1 MPRRLLPRFPSVP
14 LAVRALSFVLLA
26 AALGASPTM
35 AQTPARRASPAA
47 ARPSAAPPAAPAI
60 QPSSA
65 SSIFA
70 DPAARADAEA
80 ALAAAND
87 LRFGE
92 IEPHAR
98 ALDARFPGHPA
109 VPFLRAQPTWWRIL
123 LDLSSNAYDGTF
135 NQQMDEVVRLAN
147 ARLRRNRNDFDARF
161 FRGVALGYKARMNV
175 NRSRW
180 WPAAREGKEAFDDV
194 LFVARRNVGNPD
206 FGFGR
211 GLYDYYAEVM
221 RERYPVA
228 RPILTFFPD
237 GDRARGLAALR
248 AAAENGTFT
257 RSEATYF
264 LAQILYLYEGNP
276 TEALTY
282 VRQLRARHPGN
293 PYFNAFEGRLL
304 LSTGQYGAAKA
315 VFEALVA
322 RYDAGQTAYVG
333 LAEQSLF
340 QLARVAMAQ
349 GRAEDALAPLD
360 RVETITA
367 RFQGGESYYR
377 VLGRLRRGM
386 ALDALGRRDEA
397 LAAYQQVLAMRDL
410 SDSHATARQ
419 YLDRPYGG

>member
-1 MPRRLLPRFPSVP
+1 M
-14 LAVRALSFVLLA
+14 
-26 AALGASPTM
+26 AS
-35 AQTPARRASPAA
+35 AQTPAR
-47 ARPSAAPPAAPAI
+47 PSARQAVPAPAPAAAPAI
-60 QPSSA
+60 RPSTA

-70 DPAARADAEA
+70 DPAARAAAEA

-87 LRFGE
+87 LRFGAL
-92 IEPHAR
+92 EPHVV
-98 ALDARFPGHPA
+98 ALEARFPGHPA
-109 VPFLRAQPTWWRIL
+109 VPFLRAQATWWRIL
-123 LDLSSNAYDGTF
+123 LDLSNNAYDGLF
-135 NQQMDEVVRLAN
+135 AQQMDEVVRLSN

-194 LFVARRNVGNPD
+194 LFVSRRGPGNPD
-206 FGFGR
+206 YGFGR
-211 GLYDYYAEVM
+211 GLYDYYAEVI
-221 RERYPVA
+221 RDRYPLA
-228 RPILTFFPD
+228 RPILAFFPD
-237 GDRARGLAALR
+237 GDRTRGLAALR

-264 LAQILYLYEGNP
+264 LAQILYLYEGNAP
-276 TEALTY
+276 EALVY
-282 VRQLRARHPGN
+282 VRQLRARHAGN

-304 LSTGQYGAAKA
+304 LSTGQYEAART
-315 VFEALVA
+315 VFEGIVA

-340 QLARVAMAQ
+340 QLARVALAQ
-349 GRAEDALAPLD
+349 GQPEAALAPLD
-360 RVETITA
+360 RVDVLTA

-397 LAAYQQVLAMRDL
+397 VAAYQQVLAMRDL

-419 YLDRPYGG
+419 YLDRPYGQ